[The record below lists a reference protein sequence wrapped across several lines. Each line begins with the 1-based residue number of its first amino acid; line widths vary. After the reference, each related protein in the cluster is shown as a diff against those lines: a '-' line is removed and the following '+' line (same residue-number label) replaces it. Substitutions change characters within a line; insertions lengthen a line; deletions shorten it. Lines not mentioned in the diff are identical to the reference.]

1 MKPWDYFSIYYLAIN
16 LFGLWLMGRDKSR
29 ARAGA
34 WRIPEGRFLLIS
46 LAGGAAG
53 VILGLKAFRH
63 KTRHFKFTVVVPA
76 ILIIQVLAAVWL
88 WQKGFISF

>member
-1 MKPWDYFSIYYLAIN
+1 MKPWTVFAGYFLLVN
-16 LFGLWLMGRDKSR
+16 LLGFLIMGVDKSR

-34 WRIPEGRFLLIS
+34 WRIPESRFLLIS

-53 VILGLKAFRH
+53 VILGLRTFRH

-76 ILIIQVLAAVWL
+76 ILLIQLLAAVWL
-88 WQKGFISF
+88 WQKGVMS